1 MARWIGGIAVLVCV
15 ALFASFKLYER
26 QFRLSHVPGALNV
39 STVLYANEQSWGSVF
54 FPLPGDNETGLIVY
68 ELPDSTA
75 REIQKVGIDYFT
87 KMAPKAGDGR
97 DWHGRYEKWQ
107 RTPIL
112 LEGSDGGTNVTKSHE
127 IANYLNRY
135 GFGISIDSRIE
146 QEIDKAISRPGSFA
160 AYGRIGILIVMPD
173 IRRVVYAYNG

>member
-1 MARWIGGIAVLVCV
+1 VGICI
-15 ALFASFKLYER
+15 
-26 QFRLSHVPGALNV
+26 
-39 STVLYANEQSWGSVF
+39 F

-87 KMAPKAGDGR
+87 KMAPKAGDSR

-107 RTPIL
+107 QTPIL
-112 LEGSDGGTNVTKSHE
+112 LEGSDHK

-135 GFGISIDSRIE
+135 GFGISIDSVE
-146 QEIDKAISRPGSFA
+146 SEF
-160 AYGRIGILIVMPD
+160 
-173 IRRVVYAYNG
+173 